1 MTTAF
6 TAMPMKITTSTM
18 RFLGGA
24 MVGPYPTP
32 STASIGPVQFRL
44 NSMEMYRV

>member
-18 RFLGGA
+18 RFFGGD

-32 STASIGPVQFRL
+32 SAASIGPVQFNLISVEL
-44 NSMEMYRV
+44 NRA